1 MFPYWP
7 GSFRAYHRNFDDW
20 FETAWESWVRCAPPV
35 SKDLIGESKCKR
47 SSVVMSTVRASG
59 WSFDCS
65 EDCMVAITFL
75 LASAVAEA
83 SKSVFARLQG
93 LPMSR
98 ISFVPNAHLTRT
110 ALKPLKNNTAALLF
124 FFGIMCCYCRWPEG
138 WGRERDTVVSPETRL
153 QFNDAW
159 FRIWK
164 AVWYCWGEIDRM
176 KICIIPPCSV
186 TYDSVIDQIHTLL
199 SHRC

>member
-20 FETAWESWVRCAPPV
+20 FETTWESWVRCAPPV

-47 SSVVMSTVRASG
+47 SSVVVSTVRASG

-98 ISFVPNAHLTRT
+98 ISFVPNAHLTCT
-110 ALKPLKNNTAALLF
+110 ALKPLKNNTAAPFFLWYYVLLLSLTRGLRSRTGYGRITWDTF
-124 FFGIMCCYCRWPEG
+124 TVQRCVVQDLEG
-138 WGRERDTVVSPETRL
+138 
-153 QFNDAW
+153 
-159 FRIWK
+159 
-164 AVWYCWGEIDRM
+164 
-176 KICIIPPCSV
+176 
-186 TYDSVIDQIHTLL
+186 SVILL
-199 SHRC
+199 GWNR